1 MNIGSAGSVSSALSR
16 AQTGDA
22 VAVAVL
28 KKANEIQAQSALQ
41 LLQALPQ
48 PVAANS
54 STPTLGNGVN
64 TFA

>member
-1 MNIGSAGSVSSALSR
+1 MALSVNSVGTVPSAIAS

-28 KKANEIQAQSALQ
+28 KKTLAVQEQTAMQ

-48 PVAANS
+48 PAQATGS
-54 STPTLGNGVN
+54 LGNSVN
-64 TFA
+64 VFA